1 MFSMFG
7 FTIVTHF
14 TISMTCVSLI
24 FVTHTKHRAMYLH
37 TLRKIKQAESRWLSN
52 YSNSVDKVMLGVKQY
67 YYEYNLS
74 QGMIQTPES

>member
-1 MFSMFG
+1 
-7 FTIVTHF
+7 
-14 TISMTCVSLI
+14 MTCVSLI
-24 FVTHTKHRAMYLH
+24 FVTHTKLRAMYLH

>member
-1 MFSMFG
+1 
-7 FTIVTHF
+7 
-14 TISMTCVSLI
+14 
-24 FVTHTKHRAMYLH
+24 MYLH